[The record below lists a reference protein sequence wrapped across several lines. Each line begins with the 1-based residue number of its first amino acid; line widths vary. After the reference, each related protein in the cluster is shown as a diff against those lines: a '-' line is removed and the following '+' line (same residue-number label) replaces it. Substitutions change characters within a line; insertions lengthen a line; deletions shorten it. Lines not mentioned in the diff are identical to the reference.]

1 MTEAI
6 LAILLL
12 VVILVSYLERKQLV
26 DRLMAKDLTD
36 FKANTEKPEKNQESP
51 PDDTIP
57 LEDAMEL
64 IEENYGN

>member
-6 LAILLL
+6 LGCLLL
-12 VVILVSYLERKQLV
+12 IVLVLSYVERKALV

-36 FKANTEKPEKNQESP
+36 FKANTDKPEKNQESP

-57 LEDAMEL
+57 LEDAMED
-64 IEENYGN
+64 IEEDYGN